1 MLYKSDYK
9 FNDSMCDDNSL
20 QNLIDKIDLYSKQVE
35 LKDVYLSCIPDIS
48 ELLDILKDINNLI
61 GMKKVKEMVCR
72 QVEYLL
78 TMYSHSKSFG
88 TFLMHTVISGP
99 PGVGK
104 TKVGVLLARLWG
116 SLGVL
121 SNSKRT
127 KMKQELSVSQRVAD
141 LIFRVNDMKHKV
153 PKKLIP
159 DTKELLY
166 DLEDL
171 SEICAPKTKHKDI
184 QSSNDSN
191 INIVSREAFVAQYL
205 GQTAIKTKKL
215 LESSVGKALFIDEA
229 YSLSTGDKDSY
240 GSEAL
245 TELNRFMSERPLD
258 VIVIFAGYLDKLKE
272 TIFADQPGLE
282 SRCMWIFEID
292 GYSYDELSEIFKGQ
306 LNNHGFDLDPS
317 LKINSWFQKNISDF
331 KAFGRDT
338 ERLVFQVLLEYS
350 SDFFRSNKSHIVN
363 NKKRKNTED
372 ETQDQST
379 EYAGKKKKFYYIG
392 EDILDKSL
400 KRMMDNTLNKENKKE
415 KNQFLHSFYT

>member
-1 MLYKSDYK
+1 MTTS
-9 FNDSMCDDNSL
+9 NNNTSL
-20 QNLIDKIDLYSKQVE
+20 FQLIEKIDKYSNDTE
-35 LKDVYLSCIPDIS
+35 LSLMYLSPIPSVPQLIKV
-48 ELLDILKDINNLI
+48 LTDINNLV
-61 GMKKVKEMVCR
+61 GMNKVKEMVTK

-88 TFLMHTVISGP
+88 TFLLHTVISGP

-104 TKVGVLLARLWG
+104 TKVGVMLARLWS

-121 SNSKRT
+121 TSTT
-127 KMKQELSVSQRVAD
+127 KNKQKEEITVAKKVAE
-141 LIFRVNDMKHKV
+141 LIFKVNDLKHKV
-153 PKKLIP
+153 PRKLGQE
-159 DTKELLY
+159 TKEILY

-171 SEICAPKTKHKDI
+171 SEISSPKTKHKDI
-184 QSSNDSN
+184 PNDST

-282 SRCMWIFEID
+282 SRCMWIFEIE
-292 GYSYDELSEIFKGQ
+292 GYSNDDLSTIFLNQ
-306 LNNHGFDLDPS
+306 LTNHGFSVDP
-317 LKINSWFQKNISDF
+317 LVNIKSWFTKNGKHF
-331 KAFGRDT
+331 KAYGRDT

-350 SDFFRSNKSHIVN
+350 STFFRSGTQVSLP
-363 NKKRKNTED
+363 KKRKLNFE
-372 ETQDQST
+372 ETHENKIT
-379 EYAGKKKKFYYIG
+379 
-392 EDILDKSL
+392 EDILNVSLTRLLENSLSKKSEDKSYL
-400 KRMMDNTLNKENKKE
+400 
-415 KNQFLHSFYT
+415 LHHFYT

>member
-1 MLYKSDYK
+1 M
-9 FNDSMCDDNSL
+9 NNDNSL
-20 QNLIDKIDLYSKQVE
+20 QNLINKIDLYSKQLE
-35 LKDVYLSCIPDIS
+35 LKETYLSCIPNIS
-48 ELLDILKDINNLI
+48 ELLDVLNAINDLI
-61 GMKKVKEMVCR
+61 GMKKVKDMVCR
-72 QVEYLL
+72 QVQYLL

-116 SLGVL
+116 CLGVL
-121 SNSKRT
+121 SNSKKA
-127 KMKQELSVSQRVAD
+127 KMKQELSVSQRVAE
-141 LIFRVNDMKHKV
+141 LIFRVNDMKCKV

-159 DTKELLY
+159 ETKEILY

-184 QSSNDSN
+184 QSSSDSN

-229 YSLSTGDKDSY
+229 YSLSTGDRDSY

-292 GYSYDELSEIFKGQ
+292 GYTSEELSEIFIGQ

-317 LKINSWFQKNISDF
+317 VNTKSWFQKNITDF

-350 SDFFRSNKSHIVN
+350 SDFFKSNNSTDLN
-363 NKKRKNTED
+363 SKKRKHSQEESIEFKGT
-372 ETQDQST
+372 
-379 EYAGKKKKFYYIG
+379 KKKFYYIT
-392 EDILDKSL
+392 EEILDNSL
-400 KRMMDNTLNKENKKE
+400 KRMMDNCLEKNDKHS

>member
-1 MLYKSDYK
+1 M
-9 FNDSMCDDNSL
+9 NDENCL
-20 QNLIDKIDLYSKQVE
+20 QNLIEKIELYSKQVE
-35 LKDVYLSCIPDIS
+35 LKQVYLSCIPDVND
-48 ELLDILKDINNLI
+48 LLDVLKDINNLI

-116 SLGVL
+116 CLGVL
-121 SNSKRT
+121 SNSKKT
-127 KMKQELSVSQRVAD
+127 KMKQELSISQRIAE
-141 LIFRVNDMKHKV
+141 LIFRINDMKHKV
-153 PKKLIP
+153 PKKMIP
-159 DTKELLY
+159 ETKEILY

-171 SEICAPKTKHKDI
+171 SEICAPKTKHKDL
-184 QSSNDSN
+184 QTASDTN

-229 YSLSTGDKDSY
+229 YSLSTGDRDSY

-272 TIFADQPGLE
+272 TIFTDQPGLE

-292 GYSYDELSEIFKGQ
+292 GYTSEELYQIFKGQ
-306 LNNHGFDLDPS
+306 LEYNGFELDPNMNV
-317 LKINSWFQKNISDF
+317 KSWFQKNISDF

-350 SDFFRSNKSHIVN
+350 SEFFRSNKEKITN
-363 NKKRKNTED
+363 TKKRKLTE
-372 ETQDQST
+372 EENPRVNFIT
-379 EYAGKKKKFYYIG
+379 E
-392 EDILDKSL
+392 EILNRSL
-400 KRMMDNTLNKENKKE
+400 KRMMDNTLNKNDKNY
-415 KNQFLHSFYT
+415 KNQYLHSFYT

>member
-1 MLYKSDYK
+1 MSSI
-9 FNDSMCDDNSL
+9 NNSSL
-20 QNLIDKIDLYSKQVE
+20 TQLIEKIDKYSNDPE
-35 LKDVYLSCIPDIS
+35 LSEMYLSPIPS
-48 ELLDILKDINNLI
+48 VPQLMKVLTDINNLV
-61 GMKKVKEMVCR
+61 GMNKVKEMVTK

-88 TFLMHTVISGP
+88 SFLLHTVISGP

-104 TKVGVLLARLWG
+104 TKVGVMLARLWS

-121 SNSKRT
+121 NSST
-127 KMKQELSVSQRVAD
+127 KNKQKEEVTIAKKVAD
-141 LIFRVNDMKHKV
+141 VIFKVNDLKHKV
-153 PKKLIP
+153 PRKLNQE
-159 DTKELLY
+159 TKEILY

-171 SEICAPKTKHKDI
+171 SEVSSPKTRHKDVT
-184 QSSNDSN
+184 SDST

-282 SRCMWIFEID
+282 SRCMWIFEIE
-292 GYSYDELSEIFKGQ
+292 GYTNDDLSTIFLNQ
-306 LNNHGFDLDPS
+306 LNMHGFNIHPS
-317 LKINSWFQKNISDF
+317 VNIKSWFTKNGKNF
-331 KAFGRDT
+331 KAYGRDT

-350 SDFFRSNKSHIVN
+350 STFFRSGVKLNMPLT
-363 NKKRKNTED
+363 KKRKLNPE
-372 ETQDQST
+372 ETP
-379 EYAGKKKKFYYIG
+379 ENNIYIT
-392 EDILDKSL
+392 EDILNISLTRLLDNSLSKKKEDDKSYL
-400 KRMMDNTLNKENKKE
+400 
-415 KNQFLHSFYT
+415 LHHFYT